1 MMYEKH
7 TILFQGAIRRTSDRE
22 KNIILFRTAK
32 NKTMTYSAIVYI
44 FVCARCWV
52 SIFVFFVLIITHL
65 SVPLWTLQS
74 AYSCA
79 AFDTIIAIAN
89 CNLHRQLRVY

>member
-7 TILFQGAIRRTSDRE
+7 TILFQEAIRRTGDRE
-22 KNIILFRTAK
+22 KTQFCFEPQRTRPWPILHL
-32 NKTMTYSAIVYI
+32 
-44 FVCARCWV
+44 CARCWV
-52 SIFVFFVLIITHL
+52 AIFVFFVLIITHL

-74 AYSCA
+74 AYSRA